1 MDIKHLLERTVA
13 TPLFSF
19 WMNKTELNKP
29 TAGEQAARAGQWY
42 AGACLLSALIATSV
56 ADRLTSVLL
65 VLSTFLFFIVC
76 RYSKRYMMGDPG
88 QVRFTFWLCLTGTC
102 VFALVSSQNLL
113 LFAAAWCATSLSLHQ
128 LLQFYPDRPGAILAA
143 RKKFLISRLGDGALA
158 AALFLTHSVFGTWD
172 FQRIF
177 EAAERYRLAGPEH
190 LPAQVSWICG
200 LLVFAALLKSAQ
212 FPFHSWLPDT
222 METPTPVSALM
233 HAGVINAGGILI
245 IRLHPLISLSE
256 TALSILCLIGGF
268 TALFASTV
276 MLTQASVKRC
286 LAFSTVAQM
295 GFMMLECG
303 LGAYH
308 LALVH
313 LTAHALYKAH
323 AFLSSG
329 SVVLAR
335 PMAEQRAIRPAVIVS
350 GLLAAAGISLT
361 VASVLAISPLAEPV
375 LIGIFTLALA
385 QMLWS
390 VWQGV
395 DRIWQVP
402 LGLGLG
408 VGVTFAYFLLDRVAL
423 LAVTPLKEEPGWIGL
438 PILAMFLF
446 LAVGQT
452 QLPWISRTSFGKHLY
467 VHARNGFYF
476 NTLANRT
483 TALLWPVKMAQERF

>member
-42 AGACLLSALIATSV
+42 AGACLLSALIATGV
-56 ADRLTSVLL
+56 VDRLTSVLL
-65 VLSTFLFFIVC
+65 VLST
-76 RYSKRYMMGDPG
+76 
-88 QVRFTFWLCLTGTC
+88 
-102 VFALVSSQNLL
+102 
-113 LFAAAWCATSLSLHQ
+113 
-128 LLQFYPDRPGAILAA
+128 
-143 RKKFLISRLGDGALA
+143 
-158 AALFLTHSVFGTWD
+158 
-172 FQRIF
+172 
-177 EAAERYRLAGPEH
+177 
-190 LPAQVSWICG
+190 
-200 LLVFAALLKSAQ
+200 
-212 FPFHSWLPDT
+212 
-222 METPTPVSALM
+222 
-233 HAGVINAGGILI
+233 
-245 IRLHPLISLSE
+245 
-256 TALSILCLIGGF
+256 
-268 TALFASTV
+268 
-276 MLTQASVKRC
+276 
-286 LAFSTVAQM
+286 
-295 GFMMLECG
+295 FMMLECG

-329 SVVLAR
+329 SAVLVR
-335 PMAEQRAIRPAVIVS
+335 PVAEQPAIRPAVVVS

-402 LGLGLG
+402 LGLALG

-483 TALLWPVKMAQERF
+483 TAMLWPVNMAQERF